1 MNIHYVYI
9 VWLQIDEVKFTLET
23 DMSPFMITKARYSK
37 VFESFSKG
45 FVVMNFN
52 QIASI

>member
-9 VWLQIDEVKFTLET
+9 VWLQIDEVKFRLET

-37 VFESFSKG
+37 VF
-45 FVVMNFN
+45 VVMNFN